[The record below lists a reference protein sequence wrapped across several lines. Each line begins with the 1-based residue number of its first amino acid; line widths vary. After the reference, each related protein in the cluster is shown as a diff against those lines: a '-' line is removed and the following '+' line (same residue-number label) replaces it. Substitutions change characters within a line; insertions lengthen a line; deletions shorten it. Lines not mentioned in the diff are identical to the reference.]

1 MTTAAYPKVSKPK
14 ATAYAVDWPAFDAAA
29 RARGAHRLQAE
40 QAAVPALPPEAPKR
54 AGRGKQLKYADDT
67 VRAMLILAVSGRL
80 SLRETE
86 GYVLALRDEA
96 GYDWDVPDH
105 TTLCR
110 RMKRLD
116 VEVPPMPPGAR
127 LVFLVDSTGL
137 KLSGPGEW
145 RGRHPR
151 SGKAEAEGAG
161 SSAKPADAVAKPPRR
176 KWCKAHL
183 AVEAFSGRIVAATLT
198 DGDAADGPMLPQ
210 VLADQP
216 LAGAFVCADGAYHHE
231 AEFRFVH
238 GRGARLLAR
247 PPYNAAL
254 WNDQND
260 EPAIRWRNAQIAQR
274 NALGQQAWAI
284 QSGYSHRSLIEAHNA
299 RFKHYT
305 GAQLRC
311 RDPVNRQVEL
321 ALRVQLVNHYQLLW
335 HRAGGT
341 PAQAIH

>member
-1 MTTAAYPKVSKPK
+1 
-14 ATAYAVDWPAFDAAA
+14 
-29 RARGAHRLQAE
+29 
-40 QAAVPALPPEAPKR
+40 
-54 AGRGKQLKYADDT
+54 
-67 VRAMLILAVSGRL
+67 
-80 SLRETE
+80 
-86 GYVLALRDEA
+86 
-96 GYDWDVPDH
+96 
-105 TTLCR
+105 
-110 RMKRLD
+110 MKRLD
-116 VEVPPMPPGAR
+116 VVVPPMPPGGR
-127 LVFLVDSTGL
+127 LVFLIDSTGL

-151 SGKAEAEGAG
+151 SGKDEAEGASEG
-161 SSAKPADAVAKPPRR
+161 SSAKPTSTAEKPPRR

-183 AVEAFSGRIVAATLT
+183 AVEAFSGRIVAAALT
-198 DGDAADGPMLPQ
+198 DGDAADGPLLPQ
-210 VLADQP
+210 VLADPP

-260 EPAIRWRNAQIAQR
+260 EPAIHWRNVQIAQR

-284 QSGYSHRSLIEAHNA
+284 QSGYSHRSLIETHNA

-311 RDPVNRQVEL
+311 RDPANQRVEL
-321 ALRVQLVNHYQLLW
+321 ALRVHLVNHYQLLW